1 MLEMSDEYYRVCI
14 EGWADSV
21 AERYG
26 RDDMQRIQAE
36 AWRDTILPQLRGMID
51 NWMELTD
58 QEAEALVKET
68 QTEVDAQAAP
78 GVGRFWSTPTSPS
91 RSGSSTPKSV
101 W

>member
-36 AWRDTILPQLRGMID
+36 AWRDTILPQLG
-51 NWMELTD
+51 
-58 QEAEALVKET
+58 
-68 QTEVDAQAAP
+68 
-78 GVGRFWSTPTSPS
+78 G
-91 RSGSSTPKSV
+91 
-101 W
+101 